1 MPVARPEAAA
11 HHKGVVQ
18 RLYEDVWNR
27 NDPAAAADIFA
38 QPSGIQ
44 AYISQFR
51 AAFPDVHHAVMTM
64 VAEGDVVMAH
74 WTAQASH
81 LGQWHDLA
89 ATGARVSWSGVPIA
103 HVADGKIV
111 AHQKVWDALGLL
123 EQIGAVP
130 RIRKSG
136 GSRL

>member
-1 MPVARPEAAA
+1 MSTQTALNKA
-11 HHKGVVQ
+11 VVQ

-27 NDPAAAADIFA
+27 NDLAAADDIFA
-38 QPSGIQ
+38 QPSGVQ
-44 AYISQFR
+44 AYVSQFR
-51 AAFPDVHHAVMTM
+51 AAFSDVHHTVVTM
-64 VAEGDVVMAH
+64 VAEKEVVMAH

-81 LGQWHDLA
+81 LDQWHDLA
-89 ATGARVSWSGVPIA
+89 ATGARVSWSGVTIA

-111 AHQKVWDALGLL
+111 EHQTVWDALGLL

-130 RIRKSG
+130 RIRKAD